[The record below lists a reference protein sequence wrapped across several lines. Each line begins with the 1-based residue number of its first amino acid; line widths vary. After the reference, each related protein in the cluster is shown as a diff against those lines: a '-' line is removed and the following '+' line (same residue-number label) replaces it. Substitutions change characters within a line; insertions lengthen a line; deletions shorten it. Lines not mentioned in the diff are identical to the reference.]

1 MALMATVEDRRTTGA
16 PHARTPAQ
24 RAVERIPR
32 TVHYVW
38 FGGKPKPP
46 DMQAVIDGWS
56 RVMPECEVKEW
67 NEGNFD
73 ITLHP
78 WMKRMHDEGRYAFA
92 SDYARF
98 VVLLKHGGLYLD
110 TDVVMK
116 KSFLPFLHERC
127 FWSFEFDSFLST
139 AIIGAEPGHPLIAS
153 LLREYDSLAGPRVN
167 NSIVTEYFLRHY
179 PDFRLDNRD
188 QRLAEGVRVLPKEYF
203 VVPGFDRR
211 KNFSTHEANN
221 HWKPEKDG
229 FRAGPLVRRVVGD
242 VLFFKLV
249 NLRMNMTSD
258 YPKMDR
264 ARRGR

>member
-1 MALMATVEDRRTTGA
+1 MALMAAVEERTAGA
-16 PHARTPAQ
+16 PQGRGPVAA
-24 RAVERIPR
+24 AMERIPR

-38 FGGKPKPP
+38 FGGKPKSTA
-46 DMQAVIDGWS
+46 MQAVIDGWS

-67 NEGNFD
+67 NEDNFD

-78 WMKRMHDEGRYAFA
+78 WMKRMHEEGRYAFA

-98 VVLLKHGGLYLD
+98 MVLLEHGGLYLD

-116 KSFLPFLHERC
+116 KSFLPFFRERC

-153 LLREYDSLAGPRVN
+153 LLREYDKLTEPRVN
-167 NSIVTEYFLRHY
+167 NSIVTEYFLRNY
-179 PDFRLDNRD
+179 PDFHLNNRD
-188 QRLAEGVRVLPKEYF
+188 QMLPEGVHVFPKEYF
-203 VVPGFDRR
+203 VVPGFGTR

-229 FRAGPLVRRVVGD
+229 FRAGPMVRKVIGE

-258 YPKMDR
+258 YPRMDR